1 MTNENTSNKKVF
13 VLTKSIILLLAI
25 TCGITVANLYYSQ
38 PLLLQIATTFHVSQ
52 ASVGII
58 GTLTQIGYAFGL
70 FFFVPLG
77 DIKERRSL
85 IIKMM
90 SFITVAL
97 LVVAIAPSYPVILI
111 ASFFVGFTTIVPQII
126 VPFAAHLAAPKE
138 RGKTIG
144 IVMSGVLIGILL
156 SRTFS
161 GLVGGK
167 LGWRSVY
174 LFAASF
180 MVLFAILI
188 RKLLP
193 KDTPNS
199 SLSYKELLSSI
210 VPLFKSQPILR
221 EASING
227 AAMFASFSV
236 FWTSLIFLLG
246 TSSYNMGAKE
256 AGLFG
261 LVGVAGA
268 LVAPFVGRIAD
279 KKTPRFTIGIAMALA
294 TLSYICF
301 WFLGFKLW
309 GLIIGIILLD
319 VGSQTGLVSNQAR
332 IQALSD
338 ESRSRINTVFMV
350 FYFIGGAIGS
360 FLGALSWQ
368 YYGWYGVCAI
378 GILFQFIALGTHFII
393 YRKSKN
399 N

>member
-1 MTNENTSNKKVF
+1 MMNEKSNNKKAF
-13 VLTKSIILLLAI
+13 ILTKPIILLMAI
-25 TCGITVANLYYSQ
+25 TCGVTVANLYYSQ
-38 PLLLQIATTFHVSQ
+38 PLLLQIANTFHVSQ

-70 FFFVPLG
+70 LFFVPLG

-90 SFITVAL
+90 CFIAIAL
-97 LVVAIAPSYPVILI
+97 LIVAFAPNYPILVI

-126 VPFAAHLAAPKE
+126 VPFAAHLAKPKE
-138 RGKTIG
+138 RGKIIG

-161 GLVGGK
+161 GLIGGK
-167 LGWRSVY
+167 FGWRCVY

-180 MVLFAILI
+180 MILFSVLIG
-188 RKLLP
+188 KLLP
-193 KDTPNS
+193 KSTPTSNI
-199 SLSYKELLSSI
+199 SYKKLLSSI
-210 VPLFKSQPILR
+210 IPLFKSERVLR

-268 LVAPFVGRIAD
+268 LIAPFVGKIAD
-279 KKTPRFTIGIAMALA
+279 KKTPRFTIGIAMILS

-301 WFLGFKLW
+301 WFLGYKLW
-309 GLIIGIILLD
+309 GLVIGILLLD

-350 FYFIGGAIGS
+350 FYFIGGAVGS

-368 YYGWYGVCAI
+368 YYNWYGVCAV
-378 GILFQFIALGTHFII
+378 GILFQGIALITHFII
-393 YRKSKN
+393 YRQSIN
-399 N
+399 S